1 MQSQEINKVEVKVH
15 TPDLAKDKK
24 NQLTVSLYIGGK
36 EVEELTAEQSER
48 MANRL
53 SKAMSLYYTAHLDEY
68 QKIKK

>member
-1 MQSQEINKVEVKVH
+1 MQSQEINKTEGKVH